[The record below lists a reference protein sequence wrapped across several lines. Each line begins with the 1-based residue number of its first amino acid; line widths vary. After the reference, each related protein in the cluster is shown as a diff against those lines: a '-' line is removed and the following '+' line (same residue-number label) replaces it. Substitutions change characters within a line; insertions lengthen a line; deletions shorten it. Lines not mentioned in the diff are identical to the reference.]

1 MPHTHDSPAP
11 SATGQPGNPDSADS
25 HPPDS
30 APDADGLD
38 RRNFLSCM
46 AWVGTGLL
54 WTMSG
59 GVPSSSRLGAQTP
72 KKGELFFMQISDSHI
87 GFDKPANADVT
98 ATLRS
103 AIDKINALPTQPAF
117 LLHTGDITQLSKP
130 SEFDTADQVLREART
145 GKTFFVPGEHD
156 VSVDGGSSYLERYGK
171 GTQRGRVG
179 GGWYSFDHSGV
190 HFIGLV
196 NVLNLKAGGLG
207 SLGDE
212 QLEWIQRDV
221 KHLSSSTPIVV
232 FAHVPLWSV
241 YPEWGWGTDDGERAL
256 GYLKRFGSVT
266 VLNGHIHQT
275 MQKVEG
281 NVAFHTALST
291 AFPQP
296 RPGTAPS
303 PGPMVVPAGQLRDVL
318 GVREV
323 HYIPSNRHLAVVD
336 HTLSGNSPD
345 AAFAAGEAAA
355 RARASSSAP
364 VAVSGPA
371 AAIAS
376 SAQGDVN
383 IDNFAFSPKTVTVS
397 AGSSV
402 TWRNRDDVPHKI
414 QSADNRFKG
423 SPLLDTK
430 GVYSVDFKQ
439 SGEYPYFCSLH
450 PVMQGKIVVTR

>member
-1 MPHTHDSPAP
+1 MVHIPHKPGALTGHNHRHTDVPGESELQDNAVDS
-11 SATGQPGNPDSADS
+11 
-25 HPPDS
+25 
-30 APDADGLD
+30 DGLD

-54 WTMSG
+54 WTVNG
-59 GVPSSSRLGAQTP
+59 GVPRSSRLGAETP
-72 KKGELFFMQISDSHI
+72 GKGQLFFMQISDSHI
-87 GFDKPANADVT
+87 GFDKAANTDVT
-98 ATLRS
+98 ATLRA
-103 AIDKINALPTQPAF
+103 AIAKINALPTKPAF

-145 GKTFFVPGEHD
+145 GKTFYVPGEHD
-156 VSVDGGSSYLERYGK
+156 VSVDGGASYLERYGK
-171 GTQRGRVG
+171 GTQKGREG

-207 SLGDE
+207 SLGGE
-212 QLEWIQRDV
+212 QLAWIERDV

-241 YPEWGWGTDDGERAL
+241 YPAWGWGTDDGARAL
-256 GYLKRFGSVT
+256 SYLKRFGSVT

-303 PGPMVVPAGQLRDVL
+303 PGPMVVPAGQLADVL

-323 HYIPSNRHLAVVD
+323 HYVPSNRHLAVVD

-355 RARASSSAP
+355 RAH
-364 VAVSGPA
+364 A
-371 AAIAS
+371 AALPQAAAGGVAPG
-376 SAQGDVN
+376 SATNEVT
-383 IDNFAFSPKTVTVS
+383 IDNFAFTPKTVSVA
-397 AGSSV
+397 AGSRL

-414 QSADNRFKG
+414 QSADNRFVG

-430 GVYSVDFKQ
+430 AMYSVGFPE
-439 SGEYPYFCSLH
+439 SGEFPYFCSLH
-450 PVMQGKIVVTR
+450 PVMQGKVVVTR

>member
-1 MPHTHDSPAP
+1 MPHIHDSPAP
-11 SATGQPGNPDSADS
+11 SGHDQAGNADHS
-25 HPPDS
+25 DNQS
-30 APDADGLD
+30 QDGALDADGLD
-38 RRNFLSCM
+38 RRNFLN
-46 AWVGTGLL
+46 
-54 WTMSG
+54 G

-87 GFDKPANADVT
+87 GFDKAANSDVT

-103 AIDKINALPTQPAF
+103 AIDKINAMPVQPAF

-145 GKTFFVPGEHD
+145 KKTFFVPGEHD
-156 VSVDGGSSYLERYGK
+156 VGVDGGASYLERYGK
-171 GTQRGRVG
+171 GTQRERVGSG

-190 HFIGLV
+190 HFMGLV

-207 SLGDE
+207 SLGAE
-212 QLEWIQRDV
+212 QLEWIERDV
-221 KHLSSSTPIVV
+221 KHLSSSMPIVV

-241 YPEWGWGTDDGERAL
+241 YPAWGWGTDDGARAL

-323 HYIPSNRHLAVVD
+323 HYLPSNRHLPVVD

-355 RARASSSAP
+355 RAHASR
-364 VAVSGPA
+364 
-371 AAIAS
+371 
-376 SAQGDVN
+376 
-383 IDNFAFSPKTVTVS
+383 S
-397 AGSSV
+397 AGA
-402 TWRNRDDVPHKI
+402 RPRRQQAHARPR
-414 QSADNRFKG
+414 QAGPRR
-423 SPLLDTK
+423 SPQPPDLA
-430 GVYSVDFKQ
+430 
-439 SGEYPYFCSLH
+439 
-450 PVMQGKIVVTR
+450 M